1 MMNGVI
7 VVNKSKGI
15 TSRDVVNKLV
25 KVFGTKS
32 IGHIGTLDPMAT
44 GVLVCL
50 IGKYT
55 KLGSI
60 MVNHDKEY
68 IATFKLNVLS
78 DTLDSE
84 GKVLKTDN
92 KIISLEDM
100 QGAIEHFNGLTYM
113 QEVPIYSAVKVNG
126 KKLYDYARSNEDVIL
141 PKKEVTIYKLELV
154 SFEDEVKIKCKVSK
168 GTYIRA
174 LIRDICA
181 YLGTYGIM
189 TDLVRTKLGDYDIG
203 DAYSLD
209 DISNGKY
216 KLYSLEDI
224 FDLDVRYINDDNHK
238 QIYNGNIVKD
248 KNSNYILYKEGD
260 KAVAFYTRIN
270 EEELKPLI
278 MFQFFCAKI

>member
-1 MMNGVI
+1 MNGVI
-7 VVNKSKGI
+7 VVNKPEGI

-25 KVFGTKS
+25 KVFSTKS

-60 MVNHDKEY
+60 MVDHDKEY
-68 IATFKLNVLS
+68 IATFKLNILT

-84 GKVLKTDN
+84 GKILKTDN
-92 KIISLEDM
+92 KKISLEEM
-100 QGAIEHFNGLTYM
+100 QTAIEHFNGLTYT

-126 KKLYDYARSNEDVIL
+126 KKLYDYARNNEEVIL
-141 PKKEVTIYKLELV
+141 PKKEVSIYKLELI
-154 SFEDEVKIKCKVSK
+154 SFDDEVKIKCKVSK

-189 TDLVRTKLGDYDIG
+189 TNLVRTKLGNYDKSE
-203 DAYSLD
+203 AYSLE
-209 DISNGKY
+209 DICNGKY

-224 FDLDVRYINDDNHK
+224 FNLDVRYINNDNHK

-248 KNSNYILYKEGD
+248 KNSNYILYKDGD

-278 MFQFFCAKI
+278 MF

>member
-7 VVNKSKGI
+7 VVNKPKGI

-126 KKLYDYARSNEDVIL
+126 KKLYDYARNNEDVIL

-189 TDLVRTKLGDYDIG
+189 TDLVRTKLGDYDIS

-278 MFQFFCAKI
+278 MF

>member
-1 MMNGVI
+1 MNGVI
-7 VVNKSKGI
+7 VVNKPKGI

-25 KVFGTKS
+25 KEFSTKS

-50 IGKYT
+50 VGKYT

-60 MVNHDKEY
+60 MVDHDKEY
-68 IATFKLNVLS
+68 IATFKLNVLT

-84 GKVLKTDN
+84 GKILKTDN
-92 KIISLEDM
+92 KKISLEEM
-100 QGAIEHFNGLTYM
+100 QTAIEHFNGLTYT

-126 KKLYDYARSNEDVIL
+126 KKLYNYARNNEDVIL
-141 PKKEVTIYKLELV
+141 PKKEVSIYKLELI
-154 SFEDEVKIKCKVSK
+154 SFDDEVKIKCKVSK

-189 TDLVRTKLGDYDIG
+189 TNLVRTKLGNYDKS
-203 DAYSLD
+203 DAYSLEN
-209 DISNGKY
+209 ICNGKY
-216 KLYSLEDI
+216 KLYKLEDM
-224 FDLDVRYINDDNHK
+224 FNLDVKYINDDNRK

-248 KNSNYILYKEGD
+248 KNSNYILYKDGD

-278 MFQFFCAKI
+278 MF

>member
-60 MVNHDKEY
+60 MVNHNKEY

-126 KKLYDYARSNEDVIL
+126 KKLYDYARNNEDVIL

-181 YLGTYGIM
+181 YLGTYGVM
-189 TDLVRTKLGDYDIG
+189 TDLVRTKLGDYDIS

-224 FDLDVRYINDDNHK
+224 FDLDVRYINDDNQK

-248 KNSNYILYKEGD
+248 KNSNYILYKDGD

-278 MFQFFCAKI
+278 MF

>member
-1 MMNGVI
+1 MNGVI
-7 VVNKSKGI
+7 VVNKPKGI

-126 KKLYDYARSNEDVIL
+126 KKLYDYARNNEDVIL

-189 TDLVRTKLGDYDIG
+189 TDLVRTKLGDYDIS

-278 MFQFFCAKI
+278 MF

>member
-1 MMNGVI
+1 MNGVI
-7 VVNKSKGI
+7 VVNKPKGI

-68 IATFKLNVLS
+68 IATFKLNVLT
-78 DTLDSE
+78 DTLDIE

-100 QGAIEHFNGLTYM
+100 NGAIEHFNGLTYM

-126 KKLYDYARSNEDVIL
+126 KKLYDYARINEDVIL

-189 TDLVRTKLGDYDIG
+189 TDLVRTKLGDYDIS

-209 DISNGKY
+209 EISNGKY
-216 KLYSLEDI
+216 KLYRLEDI

-248 KNSNYILYKEGD
+248 KNSNYILYKDGD

-278 MFQFFCAKI
+278 MF

>member
-68 IATFKLNVLS
+68 IATFKLNVLT
-78 DTLDSE
+78 DTLDIE
-84 GKVLKTDN
+84 GKVLDTADK
-92 KIISLEDM
+92 KISLEDM

-126 KKLYDYARSNEDVIL
+126 KKLYDYARNNEDIIL

-181 YLGTYGIM
+181 YLGTYGVM
-189 TDLVRTKLGDYDIG
+189 TDLVRTKLGDYDIS

-209 DISNGKY
+209 EISNGKY
-216 KLYSLEDI
+216 KLYRLEDM
-224 FDLDVRYINDDNHK
+224 FNLDVRYINDDNHK

-260 KAVAFYTRIN
+260 KAVAFYIRIN

-278 MFQFFCAKI
+278 MF

>member
-7 VVNKSKGI
+7 VVNKPKGI
-15 TSRDVVNKLV
+15 TSRGVVNKLV

-68 IATFKLNVLS
+68 IATFKLNVLT
-78 DTLDSE
+78 DTLDIE
-84 GKVLKTDN
+84 GKVIDTADK
-92 KIISLEDM
+92 KISLEDM
-100 QGAIEHFNGLTYM
+100 HGAIEHFNGLTYM

-181 YLGTYGIM
+181 YLGTYGVM
-189 TDLVRTKLGDYDIG
+189 TDLVRTKLGDYDIS

-278 MFQFFCAKI
+278 MF

>member
-1 MMNGVI
+1 MNGVI

-84 GKVLKTDN
+84 GKVLDTDD
-92 KIISLEDM
+92 KKISLEDM
-100 QGAIEHFNGLTYM
+100 QGAIKHFNGLTYM

-181 YLGTYGIM
+181 YLGTYGVM
-189 TDLVRTKLGDYDIG
+189 TDLVRTKLGDYEIS

-278 MFQFFCAKI
+278 MF

>member
-1 MMNGVI
+1 MNGVI
-7 VVNKSKGI
+7 VVNKPKGI

-32 IGHIGTLDPMAT
+32 IGHIGTLDPMAM

-60 MVNHDKEY
+60 VVNHDKEY
-68 IATFKLNVLS
+68 VATFKLNVLT
-78 DTLDSE
+78 DTLDIE

-100 QGAIEHFNGLTYM
+100 NGAIEHFNGLTYM

-126 KKLYDYARSNEDVIL
+126 KKLYDYARNNEDVIL

-181 YLGTYGIM
+181 YLGTYGVM
-189 TDLVRTKLGDYDIG
+189 TDLVRTKLGDYDIS

-209 DISNGKY
+209 EISDGTY

-278 MFQFFCAKI
+278 MF

>member
-1 MMNGVI
+1 MNGVI
-7 VVNKSKGI
+7 VVNKPKGI

-68 IATFKLNVLS
+68 VATFKLNVLS

-84 GKVLKTDN
+84 GKVLKTNN

-100 QGAIEHFNGLTYM
+100 NGAIEHFNGITYM

-189 TDLVRTKLGDYDIG
+189 TDLVRTKLGDYDKS

-224 FDLDVRYINDDNHK
+224 FNLDVRYINNDNHK

-248 KNSNYILYKEGD
+248 KNSNYILYKDGD

-278 MFQFFCAKI
+278 MF

>member
-1 MMNGVI
+1 MNGVI
-7 VVNKSKGI
+7 VVNKPKGI

-68 IATFKLNVLS
+68 IATFKLNVLT
-78 DTLDSE
+78 DTLDIE

-181 YLGTYGIM
+181 YLGTYGVM
-189 TDLVRTKLGDYDIG
+189 TDLVRTKLGDYDIS

-209 DISNGKY
+209 EISNGKY
-216 KLYSLEDI
+216 KLYRLEDI

-278 MFQFFCAKI
+278 MF

>member
-1 MMNGVI
+1 MNGVI
-7 VVNKSKGI
+7 VVNKPKGI

-68 IATFKLNVLS
+68 IATFKLNVLT
-78 DTLDSE
+78 DTLDIE

-100 QGAIEHFNGLTYM
+100 NGAIEHFNGLTYM

-126 KKLYDYARSNEDVIL
+126 KKLYDYARNNEDIIL

-181 YLGTYGIM
+181 YLGTYGVM
-189 TDLVRTKLGDYDIG
+189 TDLVRTKLGDYDIS

-224 FDLDVRYINDDNHK
+224 FDLDVRYINDDNQK

-248 KNSNYILYKEGD
+248 KNSNYILYKDGD

-278 MFQFFCAKI
+278 MF

>member
-7 VVNKSKGI
+7 VVNKPKGI

-25 KVFGTKS
+25 KAFGTKS

-50 IGKYT
+50 VGKYT

-68 IATFKLNVLS
+68 VAIFKLNVLT
-78 DTLDSE
+78 DTLDIE
-84 GKVLKTDN
+84 GKVLDTDD
-92 KIISLEDM
+92 KKISLEDM

-181 YLGTYGIM
+181 YLGTYGVM
-189 TDLVRTKLGDYDIG
+189 TDLVRTKLGDYDIS

-216 KLYSLEDI
+216 KLYRLEDI

-278 MFQFFCAKI
+278 MF

>member
-1 MMNGVI
+1 MNGVI
-7 VVNKSKGI
+7 VVNKPKGI

-68 IATFKLNVLS
+68 IATFKLDVLT
-78 DTLDSE
+78 DTLDIE

-100 QGAIEHFNGLTYM
+100 NGAIEHFNGLTYM

-154 SFEDEVKIKCKVSK
+154 SFGDEVKIKCKVSK

-181 YLGTYGIM
+181 YLGTYGVM
-189 TDLVRTKLGDYDIG
+189 TDLVRTKLGDYDIS

-248 KNSNYILYKEGD
+248 KNSNYILYKDGD

-278 MFQFFCAKI
+278 MF

>member
-1 MMNGVI
+1 MNGVI
-7 VVNKSKGI
+7 VVNKPKGI

-25 KVFGTKS
+25 KEFSTKS

-60 MVNHDKEY
+60 MVDHDKEY
-68 IATFKLNVLS
+68 IATFKLNVLT

-84 GKVLKTDN
+84 GKILKTDN
-92 KIISLEDM
+92 KKISLEEM
-100 QGAIEHFNGLTYM
+100 QTAIEHFNGLTYT

-126 KKLYDYARSNEDVIL
+126 KKLYDYARNNDDVIL
-141 PKKEVTIYKLELV
+141 PKKEVSIYKLELI
-154 SFEDEVKIKCKVSK
+154 SFDDEVKIKCKVSK

-189 TDLVRTKLGDYDIG
+189 TDLVRTKLGDYDIS
-203 DAYSLD
+203 DTYSLD
-209 DISNGKY
+209 DICNGKY
-216 KLYSLEDI
+216 KLYCLEDM
-224 FDLDVRYINDDNHK
+224 FNLDVKYINNDNRK

-248 KNSNYILYKEGD
+248 KNSNYILYKDGD

-278 MFQFFCAKI
+278 MF

>member
-1 MMNGVI
+1 MNGVI
-7 VVNKSKGI
+7 VVNKPKGI

-68 IATFKLNVLS
+68 IATFKLNVLT
-78 DTLDSE
+78 DTLDIE
-84 GKVLKTDN
+84 GKVLDTADK
-92 KIISLEDM
+92 KISLEDM

-126 KKLYDYARSNEDVIL
+126 KKLYDYARNNEDVIL
-141 PKKEVTIYKLELV
+141 PKREVTIYKLELV

-181 YLGTYGIM
+181 YLGTYGVM
-189 TDLVRTKLGDYDIG
+189 TDLVRTKLGDYDIS

-209 DISNGKY
+209 EISDGKY

-278 MFQFFCAKI
+278 MF

>member
-1 MMNGVI
+1 MNGVI
-7 VVNKSKGI
+7 VVNKPKGI

-32 IGHIGTLDPMAT
+32 IGHIGTLDPMAM

-60 MVNHDKEY
+60 MVNHNKEY
-68 IATFKLNVLS
+68 IATFKLDVLT
-78 DTLDSE
+78 DTLDIE

-126 KKLYDYARSNEDVIL
+126 KKLYDYARNNEDVIL

-181 YLGTYGIM
+181 YLGTYGVM
-189 TDLVRTKLGDYDIG
+189 TDLVRTKLGDYDIS

-209 DISNGKY
+209 EISDGTY

-224 FDLDVRYINDDNHK
+224 FNLDVRYINNDNHK

-248 KNSNYILYKEGD
+248 KNSNYILYKDGD

-278 MFQFFCAKI
+278 MF

>member
-7 VVNKSKGI
+7 VVNKPKGI
-15 TSRDVVNKLV
+15 TSRGVVNKLV

-68 IATFKLNVLS
+68 IATFKLNVLT
-78 DTLDSE
+78 DTLDIE
-84 GKVLKTDN
+84 GKVIDTADK
-92 KIISLEDM
+92 KISLEDM

-168 GTYIRA
+168 GIYIRA

-181 YLGTYGIM
+181 YLGTYGVM
-189 TDLVRTKLGDYDIG
+189 TDLVRTKLGDYDIS

-278 MFQFFCAKI
+278 MF

>member
-1 MMNGVI
+1 MMNGVV
-7 VVNKSKGI
+7 VVNKPKGI

-68 IATFKLNVLS
+68 IATFKLNVLT

-84 GKVLKTDN
+84 GKVLDTDD
-92 KIISLEDM
+92 KKISLEDM
-100 QGAIEHFNGLTYM
+100 QGAIEHFNALTYM

-209 DISNGKY
+209 EISNGKY
-216 KLYSLEDI
+216 KLYRLEDI

-278 MFQFFCAKI
+278 MF

>member
-7 VVNKSKGI
+7 VVNKPKGI

-50 IGKYT
+50 VGKYT

-68 IATFKLNVLS
+68 VAIFKLNVLT
-78 DTLDSE
+78 DTLDIE
-84 GKVLKTDN
+84 GKVLDTDD
-92 KIISLEDM
+92 KKISLEDM

-154 SFEDEVKIKCKVSK
+154 SFEDEVNIKCKVSK

-181 YLGTYGIM
+181 YLGTYGVM
-189 TDLVRTKLGDYDIG
+189 TDLVRTKLGDYDIS

-216 KLYSLEDI
+216 KLYRLEDI

-278 MFQFFCAKI
+278 MF

>member
-1 MMNGVI
+1 MNGVI
-7 VVNKSKGI
+7 VVNKPKGI

-68 IATFKLNVLS
+68 IATFKLNVLT
-78 DTLDSE
+78 DTLDIE
-84 GKVLKTDN
+84 GKVLKTAD
-92 KIISLEDM
+92 KKISLEDM

-154 SFEDEVKIKCKVSK
+154 SFGDEVKIKCKVSK

-181 YLGTYGIM
+181 YLGTYGVM
-189 TDLVRTKLGDYDIG
+189 TDLVRTKLGDYDIS

-209 DISNGKY
+209 EISDGTY

-278 MFQFFCAKI
+278 MF

>member
-1 MMNGVI
+1 MNGVI
-7 VVNKSKGI
+7 VVNKPKGI

-68 IATFKLNVLS
+68 IATFKLNVLT
-78 DTLDSE
+78 DTLDIE

-126 KKLYDYARSNEDVIL
+126 KKLYDYARNNEDVIL

-181 YLGTYGIM
+181 YLGTYGVM
-189 TDLVRTKLGDYDIG
+189 TDLVRTKLGDYDIS

-209 DISNGKY
+209 EISDGTY

-224 FDLDVRYINDDNHK
+224 FDLDVRHINDDNHK

-278 MFQFFCAKI
+278 MF

>member
-1 MMNGVI
+1 MNGVI

-55 KLGSI
+55 KLGCI
-60 MVNHDKEY
+60 MVNHNKEY
-68 IATFKLNVLS
+68 IATFKLNVLT
-78 DTLDSE
+78 DTLDIE

-92 KIISLEDM
+92 KIIGLEDM

-181 YLGTYGIM
+181 YLGTYGVM
-189 TDLVRTKLGDYDIG
+189 TDLVRTKLGDYDIS

-216 KLYSLEDI
+216 KLYRLEDI

-238 QIYNGNIVKD
+238 RIYNGNIVKD
-248 KNSNYILYKEGD
+248 KNSNYILYKDGD
-260 KAVAFYTRIN
+260 KEIAFYTRFN

-278 MFQFFCAKI
+278 MF

>member
-1 MMNGVI
+1 MNGVI
-7 VVNKSKGI
+7 VVNKPKGI

-25 KVFGTKS
+25 KEFSTKS

-60 MVNHDKEY
+60 MVDHDKEY
-68 IATFKLNVLS
+68 IATFKLNILT

-84 GKVLKTDN
+84 GKILKTDN
-92 KIISLEDM
+92 KKISLEEM
-100 QGAIEHFNGLTYM
+100 QTAIEHFNGLTYT

-126 KKLYDYARSNEDVIL
+126 KKLYDYARNNEEVIL
-141 PKKEVTIYKLELV
+141 PKKEVSIYKLELI
-154 SFEDEVKIKCKVSK
+154 SFDDEVKIKCKVSK

-189 TDLVRTKLGDYDIG
+189 TNLVRTKLGNYDKS
-203 DAYSLD
+203 DAYSLEN
-209 DISNGKY
+209 ICNGKY
-216 KLYSLEDI
+216 KLYKLEDM
-224 FDLDVRYINDDNHK
+224 FNLDVKYINDDNRK

-248 KNSNYILYKEGD
+248 KNSNYILYKDGD

-278 MFQFFCAKI
+278 MF

>member
-1 MMNGVI
+1 MNGVI
-7 VVNKSKGI
+7 VVNKPKGI

-50 IGKYT
+50 VGKYT

-68 IATFKLNVLS
+68 VAIFKLNVLT
-78 DTLDSE
+78 DTLDIE
-84 GKVLKTDN
+84 GKVLDTDD
-92 KIISLEDM
+92 KKISLEDM

-181 YLGTYGIM
+181 YLGTYGVM
-189 TDLVRTKLGDYDIG
+189 TDLVRTKLGDYDIS

-216 KLYSLEDI
+216 KLYRLEDI
-224 FDLDVRYINDDNHK
+224 FDLDVRYINNDNHK

-248 KNSNYILYKEGD
+248 KNSNYILYKDGD

-278 MFQFFCAKI
+278 MF

>member
-1 MMNGVI
+1 MNGVI
-7 VVNKSKGI
+7 VVNKPKGI

-68 IATFKLNVLS
+68 IATFKLNVLT
-78 DTLDSE
+78 DTLDIE

-100 QGAIEHFNGLTYM
+100 NGAIEHFNGLTYM

-126 KKLYDYARSNEDVIL
+126 KKLYDYARNNEDVIL

-181 YLGTYGIM
+181 YLGTYGVM
-189 TDLVRTKLGDYDIG
+189 TDLVRTKLGDYDIS

-209 DISNGKY
+209 EISDGTY

-238 QIYNGNIVKD
+238 HIYNGNIVKD

-278 MFQFFCAKI
+278 MF

>member
-60 MVNHDKEY
+60 MVNHNKEY

-78 DTLDSE
+78 DTLDNE

-126 KKLYDYARSNEDVIL
+126 KKLYDYARNNEDVIL

-181 YLGTYGIM
+181 YLGTYGVM

-216 KLYSLEDI
+216 KLYRLEDI

-248 KNSNYILYKEGD
+248 KNSNYILYKDGD
-260 KAVAFYTRIN
+260 KEIAFYTRFN

-278 MFQFFCAKI
+278 MF

>member
-7 VVNKSKGI
+7 VVNKPKGI
-15 TSRDVVNKLV
+15 TSRDVVNKFV

-68 IATFKLNVLS
+68 IATFKLNVLT
-78 DTLDSE
+78 DTLDIE

-100 QGAIEHFNGLTYM
+100 NGAIEHFNGLTYM

-126 KKLYDYARSNEDVIL
+126 KKLYDYARNNEDVIL

-181 YLGTYGIM
+181 YLGTYGVM
-189 TDLVRTKLGDYDIG
+189 TDLVRTKLGDYDIS

-209 DISNGKY
+209 EISDGTY

-224 FDLDVRYINDDNHK
+224 FDLDVRYILSLIH
-238 QIYNGNIVKD
+238 I
-248 KNSNYILYKEGD
+248 SEP
-260 KAVAFYTRIN
+260 TRH
-270 EEELKPLI
+270 
-278 MFQFFCAKI
+278 

>member
-1 MMNGVI
+1 MNGVI
-7 VVNKSKGI
+7 VVNKPKGI

-50 IGKYT
+50 VGKYT

-68 IATFKLNVLS
+68 VAIFKLNVLT
-78 DTLDSE
+78 DTLDIE
-84 GKVLKTDN
+84 GKVLDTDD
-92 KIISLEDM
+92 KKISLEDM

-181 YLGTYGIM
+181 YLGTYGVM
-189 TDLVRTKLGDYDIG
+189 TDLVRTKLGDYDIS

-216 KLYSLEDI
+216 KLYRLEDI

-248 KNSNYILYKEGD
+248 KNSNYILYKDGD

-278 MFQFFCAKI
+278 MF

>member
-1 MMNGVI
+1 MNGVI
-7 VVNKSKGI
+7 VVNKPKGI

-25 KVFGTKS
+25 KVFSTKS

-68 IATFKLNVLS
+68 VATFKLNVLT

-84 GKVLKTDN
+84 GKILKTDN
-92 KIISLEDM
+92 KRISLEEM
-100 QGAIEHFNGLTYM
+100 QTAIEHFNGLTYT

-126 KKLYDYARSNEDVIL
+126 KKLYDYARNNEDVIL
-141 PKKEVTIYKLELV
+141 PKKEVSIYKLELI
-154 SFEDEVKIKCKVSK
+154 SFDDEVKIKCKVSK
-168 GTYIRA
+168 GSYIRA

-189 TDLVRTKLGDYDIG
+189 TDLVRTKLGDYDIS
-203 DAYSLD
+203 DA
-209 DISNGKY
+209 
-216 KLYSLEDI
+216 YSLEDI
-224 FDLDVRYINDDNHK
+224 CNGKYNLYKLEDMFNLDVKYINDDNRK

-248 KNSNYILYKEGD
+248 KNNNNILYKDGD

-278 MFQFFCAKI
+278 MF

>member
-1 MMNGVI
+1 MNGVI
-7 VVNKSKGI
+7 VVNKPKGI

-68 IATFKLNVLS
+68 IATFKLDVLT
-78 DTLDSE
+78 DTLDIE

-100 QGAIEHFNGLTYM
+100 NGAIEHFNGLTYM

-126 KKLYDYARSNEDVIL
+126 KKLYDYARNNEDVIL

-181 YLGTYGIM
+181 YLGTYGVM
-189 TDLVRTKLGDYDIG
+189 TDLVRTKLGDYDIS

-209 DISNGKY
+209 EISDGTY

-278 MFQFFCAKI
+278 MF

>member
-1 MMNGVI
+1 MNGVI
-7 VVNKSKGI
+7 VVNKPEGI

-25 KVFGTKS
+25 KVFSTKS

-50 IGKYT
+50 VGKYT

-60 MVNHDKEY
+60 MVDHNKEY
-68 IATFKLNVLS
+68 IATFKLNILT

-84 GKVLKTDN
+84 GKILKTDN
-92 KIISLEDM
+92 KKISLEEM
-100 QGAIEHFNGLTYM
+100 QTAIEHFNGLTYM

-126 KKLYDYARSNEDVIL
+126 KKLYDYARNSEEVIL
-141 PKKEVTIYKLELV
+141 PKKEVSIYKLELI
-154 SFEDEVKIKCKVSK
+154 SFDDEVKIKCKVSK

-189 TDLVRTKLGDYDIG
+189 TNLVRTKLGDYDKSE
-203 DAYSLD
+203 AYSLE
-209 DISNGKY
+209 DICNGKY

-224 FDLDVRYINDDNHK
+224 FNLDVRYINNDNHK

-248 KNSNYILYKEGD
+248 KNSNYILYKDGD

-278 MFQFFCAKI
+278 MF

>member
-1 MMNGVI
+1 MNGVI
-7 VVNKSKGI
+7 VVNKPKGI

-32 IGHIGTLDPMAT
+32 VGHIGTLDPMAT

-55 KLGSI
+55 KLGSV
-60 MVNHDKEY
+60 MVDHDKEY
-68 IATFKLNVLS
+68 IATFKLNVLT

-84 GKVLKTDN
+84 GKILKTDN
-92 KIISLEDM
+92 KKISLEEM
-100 QGAIEHFNGLTYM
+100 QTATERFNGLTYM

-126 KKLYDYARSNEDVIL
+126 KKLYDYARNNEDVIL
-141 PKKEVTIYKLELV
+141 PKKEVSIYKLELI
-154 SFEDEVKIKCKVSK
+154 SFDDEVKIKCKVSK

-189 TDLVRTKLGDYDIG
+189 TDLVRTKLGDYDIS

-216 KLYSLEDI
+216 KLYKLENI
-224 FDLDVRYINDDNHK
+224 FDLDVRYINDDNCK

-248 KNSNYILYKEGD
+248 KNSNYILYKDGD

-278 MFQFFCAKI
+278 MF

>member
-7 VVNKSKGI
+7 VVNKPKGI
-15 TSRDVVNKLV
+15 TSRGVVNKLV

-68 IATFKLNVLS
+68 IATFKLNVLT
-78 DTLDSE
+78 DTLDIE
-84 GKVLKTDN
+84 GKVIDTADK
-92 KIISLEDM
+92 KISLEDM

-126 KKLYDYARSNEDVIL
+126 KKLYDYARNNEDVIL

-181 YLGTYGIM
+181 YLGTYGVM
-189 TDLVRTKLGDYDIG
+189 TDLVRTKLGDYDIS

-209 DISNGKY
+209 EISDGTY

-278 MFQFFCAKI
+278 MF

>member
-1 MMNGVI
+1 MNGVI

-68 IATFKLNVLS
+68 IATFKLNVLT
-78 DTLDSE
+78 DTLDIE
-84 GKVLKTDN
+84 GKVLKTDD
-92 KIISLEDM
+92 KKISLEDM
-100 QGAIEHFNGLTYM
+100 NGAIEHFNGLTYM
-113 QEVPIYSAVKVNG
+113 QEVPTYSAVKVNG

-181 YLGTYGIM
+181 YLGTYGVM
-189 TDLVRTKLGDYDIG
+189 TDLVRTKLGDYDIS

-216 KLYSLEDI
+216 KLYRLEDI

-278 MFQFFCAKI
+278 MF

>member
-1 MMNGVI
+1 MNGVI
-7 VVNKSKGI
+7 VVNKPKGI

-68 IATFKLNVLS
+68 VATFKLNVLS

-84 GKVLKTDN
+84 GKVLKTNN
-92 KIISLEDM
+92 KVISLEDM
-100 QGAIEHFNGLTYM
+100 NGAIEHFNGLTYM

-154 SFEDEVKIKCKVSK
+154 SFEDDVKIKCKVRK

-216 KLYSLEDI
+216 KLYSLEDM
-224 FDLDVRYINDDNHK
+224 FNLDVRYINNDNHK

-248 KNSNYILYKEGD
+248 KNSNYILDKDGD

-278 MFQFFCAKI
+278 MF

>member
-1 MMNGVI
+1 MNGVI
-7 VVNKSKGI
+7 VVNKPKGI

-68 IATFKLNVLS
+68 VATFKLNVLS

-100 QGAIEHFNGLTYM
+100 NGAIEHFNGLTYM
-113 QEVPIYSAVKVNG
+113 QEVPIYSAIKVNG

-181 YLGTYGIM
+181 YLETYGIM
-189 TDLVRTKLGDYDIG
+189 TDLVRTKLGDYDKS

-209 DISNGKY
+209 DIINGKY

-224 FDLDVRYINDDNHK
+224 FNLDVRYINNDNHK

-248 KNSNYILYKEGD
+248 KNSNYILYKDGD

-278 MFQFFCAKI
+278 MF